1 MSVQNI
7 VKCVLNTASQ
17 MLRDRYDE
25 DSVMDFDAHTVTGE
39 TAVVILMNVADTAFR
54 IGIQDVRNAQD
65 QFPDKRLILVSNGG
79 STPFLSGR
87 MTNEPM
93 RGVEVFTTTQL
104 MLNISRHALVPQH
117 TRLETAQVKKIL
129 RQLGASSSDA
139 LPTLLTTDPVAR
151 YYGFE
156 IGDVIRINRRDRG
169 DAGLPLCSTAL
180 RVVRAER
187 T

>member
-25 DSVMDFDAHTVTGE
+25 DPVIDFDAHTVTGG
-39 TAVVILMNVADTAFR
+39 AVVVVLMNVPDIAFR
-54 IGIQDVRNAQD
+54 IGIQDVRNAQE

-79 STPFLSGR
+79 STPFLTSR
-87 MTNEPM
+87 IASEPM
-93 RGVEVFTTTQL
+93 RDIEVFTTTQL

-117 TRLETAQVKKIL
+117 TRLESAQADKIL
-129 RQLGASSSDA
+129 GQLGASSPDA
-139 LPTLLTTDPVAR
+139 LPTLLSTDPVAR
-151 YYGFE
+151 YYGFD
-156 IGDVIRINRRDRG
+156 IGDVIRINRRDCG
-169 DAGLPLCSTAL
+169 DAGLPLRSTAL

>member
-7 VKCVLNTASQ
+7 VKRVLNTASQ

-25 DSVMDFDAHTVTGE
+25 DSVMDFDAHTVMGE
-39 TAVVILMNVADTAFR
+39 TVVVILMNVADTAFR

-87 MTNEPM
+87 MTTEPM

-104 MLNISRHALVPQH
+104 MLNISRHALVPRH
-117 TRLETAQVKKIL
+117 TRLETAHVKKIL

-156 IGDVIRINRRDRG
+156 IGDVIRIDRRDRG

-180 RVVRAER
+180 RVVRTER